1 VGDVNKSTVASYLF
15 SIFTLSIKETPY
27 RAYRKMDPH
36 AFAHH
41 LESLHCRVVILESAA
56 FEPTLNTAEDSNPTP
71 DIMAKLHLDPPLG
84 NAPQPGLRGGGQDR
98 YMDAM
103 FTLVKSL
110 ADPGVRQ
117 IGASKIAFT
126 INARPM
132 ALELTMAKDNTSTG
146 LITPDNVKCWI
157 IYTNK
162 SGYRDMIPAEGRHK
176 VRTQLEKFI
185 KEL

>member
-1 VGDVNKSTVASYLF
+1 
-15 SIFTLSIKETPY
+15 
-27 RAYRKMDPH
+27 MDPH

-41 LESLHCRVVILESAA
+41 LESLHCRVVILESTA

-71 DIMAKLHLDPPLG
+71 DIM
-84 NAPQPGLRGGGQDR
+84 
-98 YMDAM
+98 DAM

-110 ADPGVRQ
+110 ADPGTRQ
-117 IGASKIAFT
+117 REASKIAFT
-126 INARPM
+126 IKGHPM
-132 ALELTMAKDNTSTG
+132 ALELTMAKDSTDPG

-162 SGYRDMIPAEGRHK
+162 SGYKDMIPAEGRHK